1 MSNELLEEAS
11 PAKGVFAPSTSNSD
25 LSVEIARTVD
35 KQPGD
40 RVVCRRVYAS
50 TYRCNWL
57 APDRAPAA
65 SGSRFI
71 DSYRIRDSKF
81 LRATRHEGQLQIE
94 DLTIRSASSN

>member
-11 PAKGVFAPSTSNSD
+11 PGKGVLAEPTSNDD
-25 LSVEIARTVD
+25 LSVEIARTVE

-40 RVVCRRVYAS
+40 RVVCKRVFKS

-57 APDRAPAA
+57 APDRSPAA

-71 DSYRIRDSKF
+71 DSYRIRDSRF
-81 LRATRHEGQLQIE
+81 LRVTRQDGRLQIE
-94 DLTIRSASSN
+94 DITIRTPSAN